1 MGEADADNNNNNDN
15 IISYKSSSNGAELE
29 SNGII
34 SEFMFN
40 KMKTNADFA

>member
-1 MGEADADNNNNNDN
+1 MGEADADNNNDN
-15 IISYKSSSNGAELE
+15 IISNKSSSNGAELK

-34 SEFMFN
+34 LEFMFN